1 MAPILCAGVTT
12 YKGLKETEA
21 RPGEWVAISGIGGLG
36 HVAVQYA
43 KGMGFKVVAI
53 DVTPDKL
60 ALACATGADVAIDA
74 RSPNAVADVL
84 KATGGGAAKRAS
96 VRTPSPGGKS
106 PAAEKSSGARRKS
119 APARTSPG
127 SRRSARA

>member
-1 MAPILCAGVTT
+1 MPRGDKSSYTDKQKREAGHIEESCEERGVSGKTA
-12 YKGLKETEA
+12 A
-21 RPGEWVAISGIGGLG
+21 RRAWATVNKQDGGGRKRVA
-36 HVAVQYA
+36 
-43 KGMGFKVVAI
+43 
-53 DVTPDKL
+53 
-60 ALACATGADVAIDA
+60 
-74 RSPNAVADVL
+74 